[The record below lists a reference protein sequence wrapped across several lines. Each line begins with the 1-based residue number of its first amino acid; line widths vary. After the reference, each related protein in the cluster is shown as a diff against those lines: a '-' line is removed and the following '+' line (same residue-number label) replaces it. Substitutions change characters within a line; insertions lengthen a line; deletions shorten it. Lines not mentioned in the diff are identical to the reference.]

1 MEFKYKD
8 IVFNNKLVLNKG
20 CIEFNKGQITIITG
34 ESGSGKTTLFRLMTR
49 LSYKS

>member
-34 ESGSGKTTLFRLMTR
+34 EVAVEKQPYLG
-49 LSYKS
+49 